1 MTTINGVNFG
11 EVLQEATNAARAAA
25 SGDWEQIKDIVDNV
39 GKAIV
44 NDIEH
49 VAKQK
54 ANGTLDEYGAKI
66 FMEDQRIV
74 ARVRLR
80 SVAIMTAKLA
90 EDVLNAMITVFQTA
104 INTAL
109 GWTIF

>member
-1 MTTINGVNFG
+1 MTTINGVDFG
-11 EVLQEATNAARAAA
+11 KVLNEAIDAARQAA
-25 SGDWEQIKDIVDNV
+25 SGNWSSIKDIVDNI
-39 GKAIV
+39 GKAMI

-49 VAKQK
+49 VANQK

-66 FMEDQRIV
+66 FMEDQKIV

-80 SVAIMTAKLA
+80 SVAIMTAQLA
-90 EDVLNAMITVFQTA
+90 ENVLNAMIDVFKTA
-104 INTAL
+104 VDQAL